1 MRRVV
6 VAEFMSLDGI
16 VQSPMY
22 PDEDA
27 SNGFTHGGWARKYM
41 DPAAMQ
47 WTIDNVVGAD
57 AYLYGRRTYEQ
68 FAAHWPHATPEEQS
82 LAKPLNER
90 PKYVASR
97 SMKRLDWSNSELL
110 PSDVVSGIKALKNQS
125 GEYLMVT
132 GSTELVRT
140 LIEAGLVDELRLMI
154 DPILLGGGKR
164 IFPDDNAMRAWELS
178 SSKTTSTGATL
189 ATYVLSP
196 PTAGTPAR

>member
-6 VAEFMSLDGI
+6 VAEFMSLDGV

-22 PDEDA
+22 PDEDP
-27 SNGFTHGGWARKYM
+27 SNGFRHGGWNTKFM
-41 DPAAMQ
+41 DPDAMR

-57 AYLYGRRTYEQ
+57 GYLFGRRTYEQ
-68 FAAHWPHATPEEQS
+68 FAAHWPTAKPDEQA

-97 SMKRLDWSNSELL
+97 SLKQLDWSRSELL
-110 PSDVVSGIKALKNQS
+110 PVDVASGVAALKNQT

-164 IFPDDNAMRAWELS
+164 IFPHDSAMRAWALS
-178 SSKTTSTGATL
+178 SSKTTSTGAVL
-189 ATYVLSP
+189 ATYVRR
-196 PTAGTPAR
+196 A